1 MRKLLF
7 VLPLFLVLGC
17 ATIGK
22 IGNPVIAVTDVVSA
36 SMKSWAHLSVTG
48 QTTKEFDTKVIA
60 AHDQYRA
67 AAAVAQASVIAY
79 KNTGNESD
87 YLKALEAARAGA
99 IPLIDLITSILSPP
113 KAASLKSDLQK
124 ASKL

>member
-1 MRKLLF
+1 MRKLLA
-7 VLPLFLVLGC
+7 VLPLLWIVSC
-17 ATIGK
+17 AT
-22 IGNPVIAVTDVVSA
+22 IGNPVIAVKDTVDA
-36 SMKSWAHLSVTG
+36 ALKTWAHLSVTG
-48 QTTKEFDTKVIA
+48 QTTKEFDMKVIA

-67 AAAVAQASVIAY
+67 AAAIAQASVIAF
-79 KNTGNESD
+79 KDTGNQSD

-113 KAASLKSDLQK
+113 KAAALKSDLQK